1 MSAGVELSRRAA
13 ALSVFGSLLFAQSDG
28 RRVGRSSQEEARPNR
43 WIVYYG
49 NTEPIETFTRYPYVV
64 FDSRY
69 HPPVSSL
76 SGQDRKIVGYL
87 SLGEASP
94 DYEYFSELE
103 SAGLLVR
110 PSSTWLGNQYIDI
123 RDSRWRRRVC
133 DRLVPWVLEQ
143 GFDGVFFDTLDSPLA
158 IEESEPGRYAGM
170 AEAAAALIR
179 EIRQSFPGIILM
191 LNRSYKLLPLVEA
204 HIDVAVAESVYSTYD
219 FDRKKYV
226 KVSPDNY
233 ARQLTWLRDA
243 RIRRP
248 ELKIFTLDY
257 CDANDQAA
265 IKEAYRVERQNGFW
279 PYVTSIDLTTVV
291 PEPS

>member
-1 MSAGVELSRRAA
+1 MV
-13 ALSVFGSLLFAQSDG
+13 
-28 RRVGRSSQEEARPNR
+28 RSSREAARPNK

-49 NTEPIETFTRYPYVV
+49 NKEPIETFSRYPYVV

-69 HPPVSSL
+69 HPPVSPL
-76 SGQDRKIVGYL
+76 SGQQRKIVAYL

-103 SAGLLVR
+103 SDGLLVR

-143 GFDGVFFDTLDSPLA
+143 GFDGLFVDTLDSPLA

-170 AEAAAALIR
+170 AEAAAALIM
-179 EIRQSFPGIILM
+179 EIRRSFPGIVVM
-191 LNRSYKLLPLVEA
+191 LNRSYRLLPLVEDF
-204 HIDVAVAESVYSTYD
+204 IDVAVAESVYSTYD
-219 FDRKKYV
+219 FDQKKYI

-233 ARQLTWLRDA
+233 AQQLAWLRDA
-243 RIRRP
+243 RVRRP
-248 ELKIFTLDY
+248 ELEIFTLDY
-257 CDANDQAA
+257 CDPKDQAA
-265 IKEAYRVERQNGFW
+265 IQETYRVERQNGFC
-279 PYVTSIDLTTVV
+279 PYVATIDLTRVV